1 MIEGLIAEFAEEEE
15 GKRRPASR
23 RTVLAAAA
31 LLVFGA
37 ALSTPAVLNGASLE
51 EARARDF
58 LIRLLSSDDGTRGT
72 ARAGIIRSGDRSMI
86 PALVDA
92 LFFVRPEGRGDVV
105 ACLEA
110 LSGERLG
117 SNYRFWFEWM
127 GGHGDIHPAPW
138 YRHWKAALFTR
149 IDPAFAR
156 FLDPTLP
163 ISIRPE
169 EILWG
174 GVKKDGIP
182 ALRDPPTIRA
192 AEATSL
198 SDGEII
204 FGVAVRGTSRAYP
217 QRILDW
223 HEMVND
229 HLAGEPFSISYCTLC
244 GAAVA
249 YATSRPNAAPYVFG
263 SSGLL
268 YRSNKLMY
276 DEATLSL
283 WSNLTGEPVSGI
295 LVGRG
300 IALPVLPI
308 TVTTWGD
315 WRSRHPDTTVLAE
328 KTGFSRDYTA
338 GAAYGKYFASPETMF
353 PVWKRDTTLA
363 PKTVVF
369 GIRRGAA
376 ARAYPLEILLRERV
390 VNDAFSGEDVVI
402 AADAATGAVR
412 AYRSGGRQFSEGPAG
427 ALIDLATGDPWECG
441 EEALIPRGRTA
452 VTNGQKPAS
461 LPRLPGHRA
470 YWFGWYAFFS
480 ETTLYAGCEPG

>member
-1 MIEGLIAEFAEEEE
+1 MISLGAEGSCRSRGRGRRKIA
-15 GKRRPASR
+15 PAVG
-23 RTVLAAAA
+23 VLCF
-31 LLVFGA
+31 FGA
-37 ALSTPAVLNGASLE
+37 AVVSAAGPSGTLD
-51 EARARDF
+51 EAHART
-58 LIRLLSSDDGTRGT
+58 LLVRLLSPDRGARGT
-72 ARAGIIRSGDRSMI
+72 ARSGIIRSGDRSMI

-92 LFFVRPEGRGDVV
+92 LFFAQSEGRTEVV
-105 ACLEA
+105 DCLEA

-117 SNYRFWFEWM
+117 AHYRYWFEWL
-127 GGHGDIHPAPW
+127 GGHEDVHPAAW
-138 YRHWKAALFTR
+138 YRSWKAALFSR

-156 FLDPTLP
+156 FLDPALP

-182 ALRDPPTIRA
+182 ALKDPPAIPA
-192 AEATSL
+192 ADARYLGDS
-198 SDGEII
+198 EIV
-204 FGVAVRGTSRAYP
+204 FGVALRGVSRAYP

-229 HLAGEPFSISYCTLC
+229 RLAGEPFSISYCTLC

-249 YATSRPNAAPYVFG
+249 YATTRPGGGAHVFG

-308 TVTTWGD
+308 TVTTWSD
-315 WRSRHPDTTVLAE
+315 WKSRHPGTTVLAE
-328 KTGFSRDYTA
+328 KTGFSRDNTA

-363 PKTVVF
+363 PKAVVF
-369 GIRRGAA
+369 AIRQGKV

-390 VNDAFSGEDVVI
+390 VNDAIPGADLVL

-412 AYRSGGRQFSEGPAG
+412 AYRPGGRSFSEGPAG
-427 ALIDLATGDPWECG
+427 TLIDLATGSSWEVG
-441 EEALIPRGRTA
+441 EEALVPLGGDGGGA
-452 VTNGQKPAS
+452 VS
-461 LPRLPGHRA
+461 LPRVPGHRA
-470 YWFGWYAFFS
+470 YWFGWYAFFP
-480 ETTLYAGCEPG
+480 ETTLYTGCEPR